1 MAHVQSRYEGSSRF
15 PTQRLLPMARA
26 SQCDLRQSHTCRRRR
41 CVSRVECGWKRQ
53 RSTSI
58 TLQGGVSEHR
68 TLLGR
73 TPPKRVRCPLTPP
86 VLHPMLDMF
95 DSPAGRSPARVA
107 ACLITTHSPGK
118 LRVRLSTATFGCLGC
133 KGQRSSW
140 HVWSVSVGLFASMLS
155 SREAGQYHTCDLSKE
170 FQRNN
175 ANRAPNN
182 PL

>member
-1 MAHVQSRYEGSSRF
+1 MAHVQPRYEGSSRF

-58 TLQGGVSEHR
+58 TLY
-68 TLLGR
+68 
-73 TPPKRVRCPLTPP
+73 
-86 VLHPMLDMF
+86 PMLDMF

-107 ACLITTHSPGK
+107 ACLITTLSPGK

-175 ANRAPNN
+175 ANKAPKN

>member
-1 MAHVQSRYEGSSRF
+1 MSNLDTKDQADFQPNDF
-15 PTQRLLPMARA
+15 CPWP
-26 SQCDLRQSHTCRRRR
+26 
-41 CVSRVECGWKRQ
+41 
-53 RSTSI
+53 
-58 TLQGGVSEHR
+58 EHR
-68 TLLGR
+68 NVTSANPIPVDVDGASAEWNVGGR
-73 TPPKRVRCPLTPP
+73 GNALQASRCIRCW
-86 VLHPMLDMF
+86 MF

-175 ANRAPNN
+175 ANKAPKN